1 MASLMT
7 EAELAQTAQ
16 AIAEHLGRVERV
28 LVVSH
33 ISPDGDTLGSSL
45 GLAWALRGRG
55 LSVRLAC
62 ADPVPP
68 ELHFLPGHEAYTADG
83 PGDEQLILVV
93 DASDLERIGRVY
105 RADRFAA
112 VPVVNIDHHVTNL
125 RFGDLNYLDPKAS
138 TAELIL
144 DLLTAWGAEI
154 DKIVAT
160 CLLTGMVTDTR
171 GFRTNSATAEVLRA
185 TVRLVDA
192 GASLPAIMDAV
203 FNHRPLELLRLWGL
217 AMAAAQVADGVL
229 WVEVSQEMLRQAQAT
244 PAAAKG
250 LANFMSTFDGPC
262 VTVILRELETR
273 QVEVSFRSRPSVD
286 VSGVALAFGGGG
298 HPQASG
304 CLVSGR
310 LRDVRD
316 RVLAALQVAIL
327 EQTGSGACL

>member
-1 MASLMT
+1 
-7 EAELAQTAQ
+7 
-16 AIAEHLGRVERV
+16 
-28 LVVSH
+28 
-33 ISPDGDTLGSSL
+33 
-45 GLAWALRGRG
+45 
-55 LSVRLAC
+55 VRLAC

-185 TVRLVDA
+185 TLRWWM
-192 GASLPAIMDAV
+192 PAP
-203 FNHRPLELLRLWGL
+203 HCRPSWMPCSITARWSCCAYGDWPWPPPRCRWRVVGGGL
-217 AMAAAQVADGVL
+217 ARDAA
-229 WVEVSQEMLRQAQAT
+229 
-244 PAAAKG
+244 
-250 LANFMSTFDGPC
+250 
-262 VTVILRELETR
+262 
-273 QVEVSFRSRPSVD
+273 PS
-286 VSGVALAFGGGG
+286 AG
-298 HPQASG
+298 HP
-304 CLVSGR
+304 R
-310 LRDVRD
+310 
-316 RVLAALQVAIL
+316 AARGWPI
-327 EQTGSGACL
+327 S

>member
-1 MASLMT
+1 MAPLMT
-7 EAELAQTAQ
+7 EAELAQAAR
-16 AIAEHLGRVERV
+16 AIAEQLERVERV

-68 ELHFLPGHEAYTADG
+68 ELNFLPGHEAYTADR

-93 DASDLERIGRVY
+93 DASDLERIGRIY
-105 RADRFAA
+105 QAEAFAA

-125 RFGDLNYLDPKAS
+125 RFGDINYLDPKAS

-144 DLLTAWGAEI
+144 DLLTAWGLPL
-154 DKIVAT
+154 DKVTAT

-203 FNHRPLELLRLWGL
+203 FNHRPMELLRLWGQV
-217 AMAAAQVADGVL
+217 MTSAQVTDGVL
-229 WVEVSQEMLRQAQAT
+229 WVEVSQEMLRQTQST

-298 HPQASG
+298 HPQAAG

-310 LRDVRD
+310 LSDVRA

-327 EQTGSGACL
+327 EQTGSGACP